1 MLVLSR
7 KAGEA
12 IHIGSG
18 ISVTVLR
25 VRGQGVS
32 LGISAPRAV
41 AVRRT
46 ELPPQRVTDLC
57 AEPRPELA
65 PVGSE

>member
-25 VRGQGVS
+25 VRGKGVS
-32 LGISAPRAV
+32 LGISAPRTV
-41 AVRRT
+41 QVRRT
-46 ELPPQRVTDLC
+46 ELPSHGSSELPHELGS
-57 AEPRPELA
+57 ELA
-65 PVGSE
+65 PVCSD